1 MDITRSQDRSS
12 GWAHGV
18 VVGFDG
24 SPDGRHALEWAAA
37 VAERHDARLSVVTA
51 YAAPYGMTGAY
62 VDQTDVHASYVDEAR
77 RAVAELGV
85 PAPGEVDVEAV
96 AGSAVHL
103 LATRSRGADLVVVGR
118 SGRSGLERLVL
129 GSVSAGTAAIA
140 HGPVAVVPPGAGTAT
155 PDRVIACVD
164 PDDDPGALLD
174 FAFGEA
180 AAAGRPVTV
189 RHAYDPDPPA
199 RVLTEDLGEPPAA
212 VVAERARMLESWA
225 DKYAD
230 VAHTVEI
237 RRGPAVKGLLED
249 VTAQDLLV
257 LGGRRHPRVVGR
269 VLGSVPDAVLR
280 HAPCA
285 TVVVH
290 EPARRED
297 A

>member
-1 MDITRSQDRSS
+1 MGITRSQGRPSGRS
-12 GWAHGV
+12 HGV
-18 VVGFDG
+18 VVGYDG
-24 SPDGRHALEWAAA
+24 SPDSRHALAWAAA
-37 VAERHDARLSVVTA
+37 VAQRHGTRLTAVTA
-51 YAAPYGMTGAY
+51 WAAPFETRAY
-62 VDQTDVHASYVDEAR
+62 DDRTDVHASYVDAAR
-77 RAVAELGV
+77 RAVAELAEPV
-85 PAPGEVDVEAV
+85 PSAVGAEAV

-103 LATRSRGADLVVVGR
+103 LATRSRVADLVVVGR
-118 SGRSGLERLVL
+118 SGRSGLERIVL

-140 HGPVAVVPPGAGTAT
+140 HGPVAVVPPGAGTAS

-174 FAFGEA
+174 FAFGVA
-180 AAAGRPVTV
+180 AVTECPVTV

-199 RVLTEDLGEPPAA
+199 RVLTEDPGQSPAA
-212 VVAERARMLESWA
+212 VFEERARVLESWA

-237 RRGPAVKGLLED
+237 RRGPAVRRLLED
-249 VTAQDLLV
+249 VTARDLLV
-257 LGGRRHPRVVGR
+257 LGGRRHRRVVGR

-285 TVVVH
+285 TIVVH
-290 EPARRED
+290 DPGLRAK